1 MATSFICE
9 CLEKKLHILGDVI
22 TCPGAVVCCSQDH
35 KMSEENREEVD
46 RLIQSIMDLEQ
57 KIDVEEAAAGA
68 AQNEIESIQSDR
80 DLWDTD
86 FDPFESLDFHDVSDD
101 SEASGFPEDKEEEN
115 KIKVLSLCMS
125 WTRLFQ
131 ANIVN
136 NCHFWVP
143 FF

>member
-1 MATSFICE
+1 
-9 CLEKKLHILGDVI
+9 
-22 TCPGAVVCCSQDH
+22 
-35 KMSEENREEVD
+35 
-46 RLIQSIMDLEQ
+46 MDLEH
-57 KIDVEEAAAGA
+57 KIDVEEAAAPAAGA
-68 AQNEIESIQSDR
+68 AQNNIESIQSDR

-101 SEASGFPEDKEEEN
+101 SEASGFPDKEEEN